1 MSMPIST
8 PMRRFAIRLL
18 PLLLLWCASAAPAF
32 AAPPTDAQIDRLFA
46 ALDMPR
52 LVDQIVAQMDQGAA
66 IGAEHAIGPDPTPG
80 DRARMQRVLDRQHDA
95 LRMILSWDKLSP
107 VYRRIYAQA
116 FTAEEVEAMIAFYG
130 SDTGRSILAK
140 LPQAMQLATDEMRPM
155 IEETVDR
162 MQRDIQRELGDDKPA
177 PDHR

>member
-1 MSMPIST
+1 MPA
-8 PMRRFAIRLL
+8 PMRRFAARLL
-18 PLLLLWCASAAPAF
+18 PLLLWSSTAPAL

-46 ALDMPR
+46 ALDMPQ
-52 LVDQIVAQMDQGAA
+52 LVDQIVTQMEQGAT
-66 IGAEHAIGPDPTPG
+66 IGAERAIGPDPSPE
-80 DRARMQRVLDRQHDA
+80 ARSKMQRILDRQHDA
-95 LRMILSWDKLSP
+95 LRGMLTWDKLSP
-107 VYRRIYAQA
+107 VYRRIYART

-162 MQRDIQRELGDDKPA
+162 MQRDFERELHDDDQAA
-177 PDHR
+177 PERR

>member
-1 MSMPIST
+1 MPAK
-8 PMRRFAIRLL
+8 MRRFAARLL
-18 PLLLLWCASAAPAF
+18 PLLLLWSSAAPAF

-46 ALDMPR
+46 ALDMPK

-66 IGAEHAIGPDPTPG
+66 IGAERAIGPDPTP
-80 DRARMQRVLDRQHDA
+80 DARAKMQRLLDRQHDA
-95 LRMILSWDKLSP
+95 LRAMLTWDKLSP
-107 VYRRIYAQA
+107 VYRRIYARA
-116 FTAEEVEAMIAFYG
+116 FTAEEVDAMIAFYG

-162 MQRDIQRELGDDKPA
+162 MQRDLERELHDDGKAA
-177 PDHR
+177 PDRR